1 MRLLRTRL
9 PKIPPPTNNEDADR
23 PIAHRTGCHRAQPPG
38 VRHAGQEVQSQV
50 RRFFL
55 HQTLGN
61 EFLSDDLAQET
72 FIRAWLGL
80 GSFRGLSDFSTWLLR
95 IAYNVHYDYL
105 RNRKETT
112 GLDSLP
118 PGGEGMCEQPP
129 LDAHVDL
136 YQALALLRPDERT
149 CMTLFYMEDLTIAK
163 IASVTGLPEGTVKSH
178 LSRGKAKLS
187 NYLKQHGYESA

>member
-1 MRLLRTRL
+1 MKTLTDLSL
-9 PKIPPPTNNEDADR
+9 
-23 PIAHRTGCHRAQPPG
+23 IAQAVIGHNRRAFDTL
-38 VRHAGQEVQSQV
+38 VRKHQSQV

-118 PGGEGMCEQPP
+118 PGGEGMCEQPL

-149 CMTLFYMEDLTIAK
+149 CMTLFYT
-163 IASVTGLPEGTVKSH
+163 
-178 LSRGKAKLS
+178 
-187 NYLKQHGYESA
+187 

>member
-1 MRLLRTRL
+1 MRLFRTRL

-23 PIAHRTGCHRAQPPG
+23 PILIAQAVIGHNRRAFDTL
-38 VRHAGQEVQSQV
+38 VRKYQSQV

>member
-1 MRLLRTRL
+1 MKVVNDISLVARVVAFDD
-9 PKIPPPTNNEDADR
+9 K
-23 PIAHRTGCHRAQPPG
+23 RAFG
-38 VRHAGQEVQSQV
+38 SLVGKYQSQV

-55 HQTLGN
+55 GLTLGDAA
-61 EFLSDDLAQET
+61 LSDDLAQET

-80 GSFRGLSDFSTWLLR
+80 ESFRGLSDFSTWLLR

-118 PGGEGMCEQPP
+118 PGGEGMCEQSP
-129 LDAHVDL
+129 LEAHVDL

>member
-1 MRLLRTRL
+1 M
-9 PKIPPPTNNEDADR
+9 A
-23 PIAHRTGCHRAQPPG
+23 RTGVVSRT
-38 VRHAGQEVQSQV
+38 V
-50 RRFFL
+50 
-55 HQTLGN
+55 
-61 EFLSDDLAQET
+61 
-72 FIRAWLGL
+72 GL
-80 GSFRGLSDFSTWLLR
+80 LDFSTWLLR

>member
-1 MRLLRTRL
+1 MLTDLSL
-9 PKIPPPTNNEDADR
+9 
-23 PIAHRTGCHRAQPPG
+23 IAQAAIGHNRRAFDTL
-38 VRHAGQEVQSQV
+38 VRKYQSQV

-80 GSFRGLSDFSTWLLR
+80 ESFRGLSDFSTWLLR

-118 PGGEGMCEQPP
+118 PGGEGMCEQSP
-129 LDAHVDL
+129 LEAHVDL

>member
-1 MRLLRTRL
+1 MKTLTDLSL
-9 PKIPPPTNNEDADR
+9 
-23 PIAHRTGCHRAQPPG
+23 IAQAVIGHNRRAFDTL
-38 VRHAGQEVQSQV
+38 VRKYQSQV

-129 LDAHVDL
+129 LEAHVDL

-178 LSRGKAKLS
+178 LSRGKVKLS

>member
-23 PIAHRTGCHRAQPPG
+23 PIAHRTGAIGHNRRAFDTL
-38 VRHAGQEVQSQV
+38 VRKYQSQV

-112 GLDSLP
+112 GLNSLP